1 MKKVFVTGGAGY
13 CGGVLIPKLLNSG
26 YEVTV
31 FDTCFFGYGH
41 LPSSNSNFKLIRG
54 DIRDLTLLRSSI
66 KGQEVVIH
74 LACISNDASFEL
86 DEALSTTI
94 NLDAFEPLVAAAKD
108 SGVKRFVYAS
118 SSSVY
123 GVSDADNVTEEH
135 PLMPLTLY
143 NKYKGMCEPIL
154 QRYATDE
161 FTVTTFRPATVC
173 GYSPRMRFD
182 LSVNILVNHAIT
194 RGSITVFGGSQL
206 RPNLH
211 ISDYAEVVML
221 LITAPRDKV
230 HKQVFNVGGEN
241 LTILEIAKLV
251 KNIVE
256 NQVEGREEIEIQIQE
271 TDDPRSYHINS
282 DKIKKELGFVPR
294 KNVEY
299 AVLEL
304 IEAFKNGAFGDTMKD
319 DKYYNV
325 KSLKKMSIS

>member
-1 MKKVFVTGGAGY
+1 MKKIFVTGGAGY

-31 FDTCFFGYGH
+31 YDTCFFGGGH
-41 LPSSNSNFKLIRG
+41 LPTSNNNFKLIRG
-54 DIRDLTLLRSSI
+54 DIRDLPLLRSSI
-66 KGQEVVIH
+66 KGHEIVIH

-94 NLDAFEPLVAAAKD
+94 NLDAFEPLVVAAKE
-108 SGVKRFVYAS
+108 SGVKRFIYAS

-123 GVSDADNVTEEH
+123 GVSDAENVTEDH

-154 QRYATDE
+154 ERHASDE

-182 LSVNILVNHAIT
+182 LSVNILVNHAVT
-194 RGSITVFGGSQL
+194 RGEITVFGGSQL

-211 ISDYAEVVML
+211 ILDYAEVVML
-221 LITAPRDKV
+221 LMTAPREKV
-230 HKQVFNVGGEN
+230 HKQVFNVGAEN
-241 LTILEIAKLV
+241 LSILEIAKLV
-251 KNIVE
+251 KSIVE
-256 NQVEGREEIEIQIQE
+256 KEIADREEIRIQIQE

-282 DKIKKELGFVPR
+282 DKIKKELGFSPR
-294 KNVEY
+294 KNIEY

-319 DKYYNV
+319 DQYYNV
-325 KSLKKMSIS
+325 RTLKKMSIS

>member
-1 MKKVFVTGGAGY
+1 MKKIFVTGGAGY

-31 FDTCFFGYGH
+31 YDTCFFGGGH
-41 LPSSNSNFKLIRG
+41 LPTSNNNFKLIRG
-54 DIRDLTLLRSSI
+54 DIRDLPLLRSSI
-66 KGQEVVIH
+66 KGHEIVIH

-94 NLDAFEPLVAAAKD
+94 NLDAFEPLVVAAKE
-108 SGVKRFVYAS
+108 SGVKRFIYAS

-123 GVSDADNVTEEH
+123 GVSDAENVTEDH

-154 QRYATDE
+154 ERHASDE

-182 LSVNILVNHAIT
+182 LSVNILVNHAVT
-194 RGSITVFGGSQL
+194 RGEITVFGGSQL

-211 ISDYAEVVML
+211 ILDYAEVVML
-221 LITAPRDKV
+221 LMTAPREKV
-230 HKQVFNVGGEN
+230 HKQVFNVGAEN
-241 LTILEIAKLV
+241 LSILEIAKLV
-251 KNIVE
+251 KSIVE
-256 NQVEGREEIEIQIQE
+256 KEIADREEIRIQIQE

-282 DKIKKELGFVPR
+282 DKIKKELGFSPR
-294 KNVEY
+294 KSIEY

-319 DKYYNV
+319 DQYYNV
-325 KSLKKMSIS
+325 RTLKKMSIS